1 MKRSSLRPFNTAT
14 VCTLS
19 LLATCEL
26 PQAAQ
31 AAHLPSEATPPSTE
45 ANPLRSSEPIP
56 AKVVAIATPET
67 TASPAIAA
75 SSHQTSPSEA
85 WQMSPSVPASAE
97 LSQQPLAATAL
108 GTAQTAIAPVAS
120 PETFPNPVSPAS
132 SGILAVPEAASPTST
147 IVATMGDASTEN
159 VAKVEVS
166 GPVKVEV
173 STQGI
178 PPITELPPRVALPSK
193 PLLPGNFEFPVQ
205 LGQTV
210 DRTIT
215 SSTPITDQTGVTAS
229 AANLSPRLMV
239 LMKFLKTVPPEIN
252 IPCSRF
258 QSTDCSPVVGRADY
272 FSEPGL
278 SLLQEA
284 PNVIPQIPAN
294 TAPLARR
301 RLRMTIEELQ
311 QLEQQQSQS
320 LQAWAGRI
328 QQCLTEKPKL
338 YVLRSDGA
346 QLPVYFDGK
355 EGTIVRN
362 GDGRA
367 VCPG

>member
-1 MKRSSLRPFNTAT
+1 
-14 VCTLS
+14 
-19 LLATCEL
+19 
-26 PQAAQ
+26 
-31 AAHLPSEATPPSTE
+31 
-45 ANPLRSSEPIP
+45 
-56 AKVVAIATPET
+56 
-67 TASPAIAA
+67 
-75 SSHQTSPSEA
+75 
-85 WQMSPSVPASAE
+85 
-97 LSQQPLAATAL
+97 
-108 GTAQTAIAPVAS
+108 
-120 PETFPNPVSPAS
+120 
-132 SGILAVPEAASPTST
+132 
-147 IVATMGDASTEN
+147 
-159 VAKVEVS
+159 
-166 GPVKVEV
+166 
-173 STQGI
+173 
-178 PPITELPPRVALPSK
+178 
-193 PLLPGNFEFPVQ
+193 
-205 LGQTV
+205 
-210 DRTIT
+210 
-215 SSTPITDQTGVTAS
+215 
-229 AANLSPRLMV
+229 MV

-284 PNVIPQIPAN
+284 PNVIPQVPAN

>member
-1 MKRSSLRPFNTAT
+1 MKRSSLRPLNTAT

-31 AAHLPSEATPPSTE
+31 AAQMPSEVTPSSFE
-45 ANPLRSSEPIP
+45 ANQLMPISAPSSKVVTIAAPETTVMPEKTASPTLSEPI
-56 AKVVAIATPET
+56 
-67 TASPAIAA
+67 
-75 SSHQTSPSEA
+75 SSLQS
-85 WQMSPSVPASAE
+85 
-97 LSQQPLAATAL
+97 LS
-108 GTAQTAIAPVAS
+108 
-120 PETFPNPVSPAS
+120 
-132 SGILAVPEAASPTST
+132 AVPEAARSETAQQPVAATELQADQAEIPTGASGAADALSPTSASDLGT
-147 IVATMGDASTEN
+147 ATTNPTSPVIAATGETSTGE

-166 GPVKVEV
+166 GPVKIEV
-173 STQGI
+173 DTQGI
-178 PPITELPPRVALPSK
+178 PPVTELPPRVSLPSK
-193 PLLPGNFEFPVQ
+193 SLLPANFEFPAQ
-205 LGQTV
+205 LGQAV
-210 DRTIT
+210 DRTLT
-215 SSTPITDQTGVTAS
+215 SSTPITDQAGVSAT

-252 IPCSRF
+252 IPCTRF

-284 PNVIPQIPAN
+284 PNVIPQVPAN

-311 QLEQQQSQS
+311 QLEQQHGQS

-362 GDGRA
+362 GEGRA